1 MYQTFIYR
9 QKYMTTNPPT
19 LTYTL
24 EEILSR
30 LDQKIEKQFTEV
42 NQKMDR
48 QFTEVNQ
55 KMDRQFTE
63 VNQKMDRQFAEV
75 NQKFTEVNQKFTEV
89 NQKFTEV
96 NQKMDRQFAEVNKK
110 LETIDGRLNKLE
122 IGQAEL
128 SGEIKTLEEKVSGID
143 KRLDNQEFINRG
155 VLVAVIIALIS
166 GVVKLFGFFP
176 TGKT

>member
-1 MYQTFIYR
+1 LSIKQLSL
-9 QKYMTTNPPT
+9 KYMTTNPPI

-48 QFTEVNQ
+48 QFAEVNQ
-55 KMDRQFTE
+55 KMEKQFT
-63 VNQKMDRQFAEV
+63 
-75 NQKFTEVNQKFTEV
+75 
-89 NQKFTEV
+89 
-96 NQKMDRQFAEVNKK
+96 EVNKK
-110 LETIDGRLNKLE
+110 LEIIDGRLNKLE

-128 SGEIKTLEEKVSGID
+128 SGEIKTLEEKVIGID

-176 TGKT
+176 TGKI

>member
-1 MYQTFIYR
+1 
-9 QKYMTTNPPT
+9 MTTNPPT

-30 LDQKIEKQFTEV
+30 LDQKIEKQFAEV
-42 NQKMDR
+42 NQKMD
-48 QFTEVNQ
+48 
-55 KMDRQFTE
+55 K
-63 VNQKMDRQFAEV
+63 QFAEV
-75 NQKFTEVNQKFTEV
+75 NQKFI
-89 NQKFTEV
+89 
-96 NQKMDRQFAEVNKK
+96 EVNKK

-128 SGEIKTLEEKVSGID
+128 SGEIKTLEEKVIGID

-166 GVVKLFGFFP
+166 GVVKLFG
-176 TGKT
+176 

>member
-1 MYQTFIYR
+1 
-9 QKYMTTNPPT
+9 MTTNPPI

-48 QFTEVNQ
+48 QFAEINQ
-55 KMDRQFTE
+55 KMEKQFT
-63 VNQKMDRQFAEV
+63 
-75 NQKFTEVNQKFTEV
+75 
-89 NQKFTEV
+89 
-96 NQKMDRQFAEVNKK
+96 EVNKK
-110 LETIDGRLNKLE
+110 LEIIDGRLNKLE

-128 SGEIKTLEEKVSGID
+128 SGEIKTLEEKVIGID

-155 VLVAVIIALIS
+155 VLVAMIIALIS

-176 TGKT
+176 TGKI

>member
-1 MYQTFIYR
+1 
-9 QKYMTTNPPT
+9 MTTNPPT

-42 NQKMDR
+42 NQKLA
-48 QFTEVNQ
+48 EVNQ
-55 KMDRQFTE
+55 KMDKQFT
-63 VNQKMDRQFAEV
+63 
-75 NQKFTEVNQKFTEV
+75 
-89 NQKFTEV
+89 
-96 NQKMDRQFAEVNKK
+96 EVNKK
-110 LETIDGRLNKLE
+110 LETIDSRLTKLE

-128 SGEIKTLEEKVSGID
+128 SGEIKTLDEKLSGEIKTLDEKLSGEIKILDEKVSGID

-176 TGKT
+176 TSKI

>member
-1 MYQTFIYR
+1 
-9 QKYMTTNPPT
+9 MTNNPPT

-48 QFTEVNQ
+48 QFAEVNQ
-55 KMDRQFTE
+55 KMDRQFAE

-75 NQKFTEVNQKFTEV
+75 NQKFT
-89 NQKFTEV
+89 
-96 NQKMDRQFAEVNKK
+96 EVNKK

-143 KRLDNQEFINRG
+143 KRIR
-155 VLVAVIIALIS
+155 
-166 GVVKLFGFFP
+166 
-176 TGKT
+176 

>member
-1 MYQTFIYR
+1 
-9 QKYMTTNPPT
+9 MTTNPPI

-55 KMDRQFTE
+55 KMEKQFAQ
-63 VNQKMDRQFAEV
+63 VNQK
-75 NQKFTEVNQKFTEV
+75 
-89 NQKFTEV
+89 
-96 NQKMDRQFAEVNKK
+96 
-110 LETIDGRLNKLE
+110 LEIIDGRLNKLE

-128 SGEIKTLEEKVSGID
+128 SGEIKTLEEKVIGID

-166 GVVKLFGFFP
+166 GVVKLFGLFP
-176 TGKT
+176 TGKI

>member
-55 KMDRQFTE
+55 KMDRQF
-63 VNQKMDRQFAEV
+63 A
-75 NQKFTEVNQKFTEV
+75 EVNQKFTEV

>member
-1 MYQTFIYR
+1 
-9 QKYMTTNPPT
+9 MTTNPPT

-48 QFTEVNQ
+48 QF
-55 KMDRQFTE
+55 
-63 VNQKMDRQFAEV
+63 A
-75 NQKFTEVNQKFTEV
+75 EVNQKFTEV

-96 NQKMDRQFAEVNKK
+96 NQKMDKQFTEVNKK

>member
-1 MYQTFIYR
+1 
-9 QKYMTTNPPT
+9 MTTNPPI

-42 NQKMDR
+42 NQK
-48 QFTEVNQ
+48 V
-55 KMDRQFTE
+55 
-63 VNQKMDRQFAEV
+63 DRQFAEV
-75 NQKFTEVNQKFTEV
+75 NQKMDKQFA
-89 NQKFTEV
+89 EV

-110 LETIDGRLNKLE
+110 LEIIDGRLNKLE

-128 SGEIKTLEEKVSGID
+128 SGEIKTLEEKVIGID

-176 TGKT
+176 TGKI

>member
-1 MYQTFIYR
+1 
-9 QKYMTTNPPT
+9 MTTNPPI

-30 LDQKIEKQFTEV
+30 LDQKIEKQFA
-42 NQKMDR
+42 
-48 QFTEVNQ
+48 
-55 KMDRQFTE
+55 E

-75 NQKFTEVNQKFTEV
+75 NQKMDRQFAEVNQKMDRQFA
-89 NQKFTEV
+89 EV

-176 TGKT
+176 TGKI

>member
-1 MYQTFIYR
+1 
-9 QKYMTTNPPT
+9 MTTNPPI

-30 LDQKIEKQFTEV
+30 LDQKIEKQFAEV

-48 QFTEVNQ
+48 QFT
-55 KMDRQFTE
+55 
-63 VNQKMDRQFAEV
+63 
-75 NQKFTEVNQKFTEV
+75 
-89 NQKFTEV
+89 
-96 NQKMDRQFAEVNKK
+96 EVNKK

-176 TGKT
+176 TGKI

>member
-1 MYQTFIYR
+1 
-9 QKYMTTNPPT
+9 MTTNPPI

-30 LDQKIEKQFTEV
+30 LDQKIEKQFAEVNQKMDRQFAEVNQKMDRQFAEVNQKMDRQFAEV

-55 KMDRQFTE
+55 KFT
-63 VNQKMDRQFAEV
+63 
-75 NQKFTEVNQKFTEV
+75 
-89 NQKFTEV
+89 
-96 NQKMDRQFAEVNKK
+96 EVNKK

-166 GVVKLFGFFP
+166 GVVKLFGLFP
-176 TGKT
+176 STGKI

>member
-1 MYQTFIYR
+1 
-9 QKYMTTNPPT
+9 MTTNPPI

-30 LDQKIEKQFTEV
+30 LDQKIEKQFAEV

-48 QFTEVNQ
+48 QFAEVNQ

-75 NQKFTEVNQKFTEV
+75 NQKFAEVNQKFT
-89 NQKFTEV
+89 
-96 NQKMDRQFAEVNKK
+96 EVNKK

-176 TGKT
+176 TGKI

>member
-1 MYQTFIYR
+1 
-9 QKYMTTNPPT
+9 MTTNPPI

-48 QFTEVNQ
+48 QF
-55 KMDRQFTE
+55 
-63 VNQKMDRQFAEV
+63 AEV
-75 NQKFTEVNQKFTEV
+75 NQKFTEVNQK
-89 NQKFTEV
+89 
-96 NQKMDRQFAEVNKK
+96 
-110 LETIDGRLNKLE
+110 LENIDSRLNKLE

-128 SGEIKTLEEKVSGID
+128 SGEIKTLEEKVIGID

-176 TGKT
+176 TGKI

>member
-1 MYQTFIYR
+1 
-9 QKYMTTNPPT
+9 MTTNPPI

-42 NQKMDR
+42 NQKVDR
-48 QFTEVNQ
+48 QFAEVNQ

-75 NQKFTEVNQKFTEV
+75 NQKMDKQFA
-89 NQKFTEV
+89 EV

-110 LETIDGRLNKLE
+110 LEIIDGRLNKLE

-128 SGEIKTLEEKVSGID
+128 SGEIKTLEEKVIGID

-176 TGKT
+176 TGKI

>member
-1 MYQTFIYR
+1 
-9 QKYMTTNPPT
+9 MTTNPPT

-30 LDQKIEKQFTEV
+30 LDQKIEKQFAEV
-42 NQKMDR
+42 NQKMDK
-48 QFTEVNQ
+48 QFAEVNQ
-55 KMDRQFTE
+55 KMD
-63 VNQKMDRQFAEV
+63 KQFAEV
-75 NQKFTEVNQKFTEV
+75 NQKFS
-89 NQKFTEV
+89 
-96 NQKMDRQFAEVNKK
+96 EVNKK
-110 LETIDGRLNKLE
+110 LETIDTRLNKLE

-128 SGEIKTLEEKVSGID
+128 SGEIKTLEEKVIGID

-176 TGKT
+176 SGKI

>member
-1 MYQTFIYR
+1 
-9 QKYMTTNPPT
+9 MTTNPPT

-30 LDQKIEKQFTEV
+30 LDQKIEKQFAEV
-42 NQKMDR
+42 NQKMDK
-48 QFTEVNQ
+48 QAAEVNQ
-55 KMDRQFTE
+55 K
-63 VNQKMDRQFAEV
+63 FAEV
-75 NQKFTEVNQKFTEV
+75 NQKFAEVNQKIDKQAAEVNQKFA
-89 NQKFTEV
+89 EV
-96 NQKMDRQFAEVNKK
+96 NQKMDKQFAEVNKK
-110 LETIDGRLNKLE
+110 LETIDTRLNKLE

-128 SGEIKTLEEKVSGID
+128 SGEIKTLEEKVIGID

-176 TGKT
+176 SGKI

>member
-1 MYQTFIYR
+1 
-9 QKYMTTNPPT
+9 MTNNPPT

-30 LDQKIEKQFTEV
+30 LDQKIEKQFA
-42 NQKMDR
+42 
-48 QFTEVNQ
+48 
-55 KMDRQFTE
+55 E

-75 NQKFTEVNQKFTEV
+75 NQKFTEVN
-89 NQKFTEV
+89 
-96 NQKMDRQFAEVNKK
+96 KK
-110 LETIDGRLNKLE
+110 LETMDGRLNKLE

-176 TGKT
+176 SSKI

>member
-1 MYQTFIYR
+1 
-9 QKYMTTNPPT
+9 MTTNPPT

-42 NQKMDR
+42 NQKIEK

-55 KMDRQFTE
+55 KIDRQL
-63 VNQKMDRQFAEV
+63 
-75 NQKFTEVNQKFTEV
+75 TEVNQKFTEV
-89 NQKFTEV
+89 NQKFAEVNQKIDRQFTEV
-96 NQKMDRQFAEVNKK
+96 NQKFTEVNKK
-110 LETIDGRLNKLE
+110 LESIDSRLNKLE

-128 SGEIKTLEEKVSGID
+128 SGEIKTLEEKVIGID

-176 TGKT
+176 TGKI